1 MIALPAM
8 AVVEIA
14 NALDQAGQLMALW
27 AYTREYL
34 VKRIAN
40 RDPSAVIE
48 HGS

>member
-14 NALDQAGQLMALW
+14 NALNQARPFIALR

-34 VKRIAN
+34 ENRLAN
-40 RDPSAVIE
+40 RAPSALA
-48 HGS
+48 